1 MRNFKFPLNEDE
13 LFYKKYHVA
22 AQSPQTLKEFLS
34 SVNKKDALRR
44 RLIIPELFPNQTYHN
59 ESDKIISIERYNRY
73 TPAIL
78 HKHSDFEILYI
89 FNGQCT
95 QNIGFE
101 SLRLQRG
108 DLIFTAPEILHTLEA
123 FDDESI
129 IFEIVLRHNDF
140 YEMFAPLVKGTHIV
154 NKFFA
159 EGLHGKSPIKYLL
172 FHTAEDKFTR
182 ENALRML
189 EDELNA
195 DDYTEQ
201 FLIGCLILG
210 FVHLM
215 RCHLKDFEISTSQPT
230 NLPDNFLL
238 MNYIQKNLATVT
250 LEELARHFNFSI
262 SHCSRLIKAATGFGF
277 KELKKI
283 LRLRRAE
290 YLLTNTN
297 QSVAEIAG
305 TLGWLNPE
313 NFIRSFQKEFGMTP
327 AKYRKINKT

>member
-22 AQSPQTLKEFLS
+22 AQSPQTLKAFLS

-59 ESDKIISIERYNRY
+59 EHDKIISIERYNRY

-215 RCHLKDFEISTSQPT
+215 RCHLKDFEMSTSQP
-230 NLPDNFLL
+230 
-238 MNYIQKNLATVT
+238 LATVT
-250 LEELARHFNFSI
+250 LEKLAEHFNFSV
-262 SHCSRLIKAATGFGF
+262 SHCSRLIKAATGLNFNEWR
-277 KELKKI
+277 KT
-283 LRLRRAE
+283 LRLNRAE

-297 QSVAEIAG
+297 QRVEEISSAIG
-305 TLGWLNPE
+305 YLNAE
-313 NFIRSFQKEFGMTP
+313 NFIRAFQKEFGMTP